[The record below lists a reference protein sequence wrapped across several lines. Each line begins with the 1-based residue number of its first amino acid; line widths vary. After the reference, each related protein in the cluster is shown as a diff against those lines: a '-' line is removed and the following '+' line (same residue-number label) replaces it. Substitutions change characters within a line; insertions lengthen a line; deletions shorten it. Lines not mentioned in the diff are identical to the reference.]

1 MPTAH
6 VNGIDI
12 AYEVSGD
19 PADPAL
25 LLVMGLGA
33 QLIVWPE
40 AFINQLTKHG
50 LYVISYDN
58 RDVGLSTKLEG
69 LPDVVGLFGGDFT
82 SAPYTIEDMADD
94 GVALLRHLGI
104 AKAHVAGASMGGMIV
119 QAMVIHHP
127 DVFITATSVMST
139 TGDRSVGQPTGEAL
153 SALLRPI
160 ATNRDEAI
168 AGSVE
173 GAKIIGSPGYPAG
186 DDVVAA
192 RAAESYDRGYFP
204 EGTARQLASILS
216 AVDRTEG
223 LHGVTIPF
231 LVIHGEA
238 DPLVQ
243 PSGGEATAAAVP
255 GAKLL
260 TIPGMGHDLPDEL
273 IGQIVDAIIAT
284 TELASV

>member
-1 MPTAH
+1 
-6 VNGIDI
+6 
-12 AYEVSGD
+12 
-19 PADPAL
+19 
-25 LLVMGLGA
+25 
-33 QLIVWPE
+33 
-40 AFINQLTKHG
+40 
-50 LYVISYDN
+50 
-58 RDVGLSTKLEG
+58 
-69 LPDVVGLFGGDFT
+69 
-82 SAPYTIEDMADD
+82 
-94 GVALLRHLGI
+94 
-104 AKAHVAGASMGGMIV
+104 
-119 QAMVIHHP
+119 
-127 DVFITATSVMST
+127 
-139 TGDRSVGQPTGEAL
+139 VGQPTGEAL